1 MPYGIP
7 KDIGG
12 DSKENT
18 EWMERCVSRVMKS
31 GKDKS
36 SAIAIC
42 KKSLIDRKKAQQF
55 IFRKILYGE
64 TIPTN
69 YKDN

>member
-42 KKSLIDRKKAQQF
+42 KKSLIDRKKAQKEASEF
-55 IFRKILYGE
+55 IFKKIFYG
-64 TIPTN
+64 N
-69 YKDN
+69 RLNS